1 MSFHDD
7 SKPAFERPTS
17 RRSVLRAGLGLA
29 EAVRRFLVSPALEG
43 RRTMSVGRQWVRRL
57 GLLLAASM
65 VVQVPAL
72 VGVGVSGA
80 SAASPTPSYQATLS
94 ISNCVATVAAT
105 WSNAKV
111 QSVYF
116 QLNQFE
122 PVNASTSGQTPVR
135 GKSGTLSYVFNKLNP
150 LPGSNNSFNAIVD
163 FYGSGNSLLKQVHTN
178 DAHAP
183 CYLRLTPS

>member
-43 RRTMSVGRQWVRRL
+43 RRTMSVGRQWVCRL

-72 VGVGVSGA
+72 VGVGFNGV
-80 SAASPTPSYQATLS
+80 SAAPPTPSYQATLS
-94 ISNCVATVAAT
+94 INGCMATVTAT
-105 WSNAKV
+105 WSNPKV

-122 PVNASTSGQTPVR
+122 PVNASTSGQTSVK
-135 GKSGTLSYVFNKLNP
+135 GKSGRLSYAFTLHS

-163 FYGSGNSLLKQVHTN
+163 FYSSGNSLLKQVHTN
-178 DAHAP
+178 DGHAP
-183 CYLRLTPS
+183 CYLQLTPS